1 MGNAP
6 TTPGAHC
13 PCALLRQVPVAFLL
27 VDRDLRVIEGNDL
40 FWRGIC
46 GVDPPLPG
54 IPIEQALGAD
64 LLDGLRAP
72 LQEALATGLPV
83 EVDGLVVRVPGHP
96 PATIDLHIAPGATRD
111 QQGIIIASTAVSAA
125 GQRVAELTLLHNMIR
140 VLRRET
146 QVDRVLFTVLTCAT
160 AGSGGMGFNRAWVLL
175 VDPSGRWLEGRMA
188 LGPRSAEEAHRI
200 WAEIASQPPRTLE
213 ELATA
218 HDRWTAEGAHSLEAT
233 VKGLRFSMESD
244 ALRLPVLA
252 AIQRKAITVHDAG
265 SDERVSPD
273 LYQALGA
280 REFVAVPMVASGE
293 PCGVIMA
300 DNLYSGAPITPAH
313 ARLLSLFA
321 QHAGIAIEHAQ
332 LDQQMEAQKNE
343 LAQAYVSL
351 KDTHRDL
358 VRAKQLAA
366 VGEMSARL
374 AHDLRNPLA
383 TIGGWAEVLE
393 EEPDDPATVRRAAG
407 TIAELAQSMETI
419 LSMLLQPLGAHSLRL
434 EATDLNELLRG
445 VAEAEANKLA
455 ERGIG
460 VTLDLAP
467 ELRVL
472 PIDPAQFRRCI
483 LNLVD
488 NAAHAMPQG
497 GTLALS
503 TQRAEG
509 EVRVRVADTGVG
521 MTGDMALRVFDAF
534 VTTRHHGSGL
544 GLAVVWDIIQAHGA
558 TVEVDSAPGQGAVF
572 TIRFP
577 VTQGVSEGAAM
588 SGARLEDTA

>member
-1 MGNAP
+1 MDSVPMAS
-6 TTPGAHC
+6 GAAC
-13 PCALLRQVPVAFLL
+13 PCALLRQIPVAFLL
-27 VDRDLRVIEGNDL
+27 VDRDLRVMEGNDL

-46 GVDPPLPG
+46 NADPPLPG
-54 IPIEQALGAD
+54 IPIEQALPAD
-64 LLDGLRAP
+64 LLDGLRTP
-72 LQEALATGLPV
+72 LQEAAATGLPV
-83 EVDGLVVRVPGHP
+83 DVAGLVVRTPGQP
-96 PATIDLHIAPGATRD
+96 PGVIDLQIVPGATRD
-111 QQGIIIASTAVSAA
+111 QEAVLIASTAVSVA
-125 GQRVAELTLLHNMIR
+125 GQRVAELTLLNSMVR

-160 AGSGGMGFNRAWVLL
+160 AGGGGMGFNRAWVLL

-188 LGPRSAEEAHRI
+188 LGPGSAEEAQRI
-200 WAEIASQPPRTLE
+200 WSEIASQPPRTLE

-218 HDRWTAEGAHSLEAT
+218 HDRWVVEGAHSLEAT

-244 ALRLPVLA
+244 TLRLPVLA
-252 AIQRKAITVHDAG
+252 AIQRKAITVHDAE

-280 REFVAVPMVASGE
+280 HEFVAAPMVVSGE
-293 PCGVIMA
+293 ACGVIMA
-300 DNLYSGAPITPAH
+300 DNLYGGAPITPTH

-321 QHAGIAIEHAQ
+321 QHAGIAIEHAE
-332 LDQQMEAQKNE
+332 LDQRMEAQKDE

-351 KDTHRDL
+351 KETHQQL

-366 VGEMSARL
+366 VGELSARL

-383 TIGGWAEVLE
+383 TVGGWARVLE
-393 EEPDDPATVRRAAG
+393 EEPDDPAMVRRAAA

-419 LSMLLQPLGAHSLRL
+419 LSMLLQPLGTRSLRL

-445 VAEAEANKLA
+445 VGEAEANKLA
-455 ERGIG
+455 ERGIE
-460 VTLDLAP
+460 VRLDLAP
-467 ELRVL
+467 ESGVL
-472 PIDPAQFRRCI
+472 AIDPAQFRRCL

-488 NAAHAMPQG
+488 NAAQAMPQG
-497 GTLALS
+497 GTLTLS

-509 EVRVRVADTGVG
+509 EVTVRVADTGVG
-521 MTGDMALRVFDAF
+521 MAEDMLSRAFDAF

-558 TVEVDSAPGQGAVF
+558 TVEVDSAPDRGAVF

-577 VTQGVSEGAAM
+577 VTQGLSEGAVM
-588 SGARLEDTA
+588 SGAPREDTA